1 MKIFKKILLLIVIS
15 ITFYITINSANDKLS
30 YISLGDGLSKGI
42 NYNNYEGKGYSDF
55 ISDYINKYNKLEM
68 YTKDFTNEDER
79 ITDLIDN
86 IEENISTTVNK
97 KNITIQNAIKKS
109 DIISISI
116 GMNEILYKYSNN
128 VNDGYMYSYID
139 ECINDLNK
147 LIKTIRKLN
156 NKDIYLLGYY
166 NTTKDKRLDK
176 FIKYANNNLLEICSE
191 YKLNYVNLYDIF
203 KNNKHLI
210 YNLYNH
216 YPNQDGYKLIANEI
230 IKSLKISSQH

>member
-1 MKIFKKILLLIVIS
+1 MKIFKKILLLIVIA
-15 ITFYITINSANDKLS
+15 ITFFITINSTNDKMS

-55 ISDYINKYNKLEM
+55 ISDYINKFNKLEM
-68 YTKDFTNEDER
+68 YTKDFTSEDER

-86 IEENISTTVNK
+86 IEENISTTVSK
-97 KNITIQNAIKKS
+97 KTITIQNAIKNS
-109 DIISISI
+109 DIITISI

-139 ECINDLNK
+139 ECMNDLNK
-147 LIKTIRKLN
+147 LMKTIRKLN

-166 NTTKDKRLDK
+166 NPTKDKMLDK
-176 FIKYANNNLLEICSE
+176 FIKYANINLLEICSE

-210 YNLYNH
+210 YNLKNH

-230 IKSLKISSQH
+230 IKFLNLSK

>member
-1 MKIFKKILLLIVIS
+1 MRIFKKILLIIVIA
-15 ITFYITINSANDKLS
+15 ITFYITINSTNDKLS

-42 NYNNYEGKGYSDF
+42 NYNSYEGKGYSDF
-55 ISDYINKYNKLEM
+55 ISDYINKNNKLEM
-68 YTKDFTNEDER
+68 YTKDFTNEDKR

-97 KNITIQNAIKKS
+97 KTITIQNAIKKS
-109 DIISISI
+109 DIITISI
-116 GMNEILYKYSNN
+116 GMNEILYKYSSD

-139 ECINDLNK
+139 ECMNDLNK
-147 LIKTIRKLN
+147 LMKTIRKLN

-166 NTTKDKRLDK
+166 NPTKDKRLDK
-176 FIKYANNNLLEICSE
+176 FIKYANNNLLEICNE
-191 YKLNYVNLYDIF
+191 YKLNYINLYNIF

-210 YNLYNH
+210 YNLNNH

-230 IKSLKISSQH
+230 IKSLNLSSQY